1 MVEGAEVTDASWLS
15 QDAGREKR
23 VPIEYAYA
31 GGGSAHVG
39 HLAALDASNAR
50 EPLVFTLQCKQ
61 QARYAG
67 FVGDAVTV
75 SLPEIGLSS
84 TKMVV
89 VSRIVNPDGTVDYE
103 LLVET
108 DAKYAFSAGKTSVAP
123 SFTLQP
129 GFNIYS
135 VPQPDLADWTAV
147 AAQITSG
154 STSLPI
160 VRVTGSAANYNF
172 ASNVVFKIRLNSVGS
187 PWLVSED
194 APPAATQH
202 EFRGLTN
209 NTGYIVGIAYRGVT
223 GLEGP
228 VRELAAVTTG
238 TFVAGAADVGLG
250 VNQAV
255 NSDFNQGTV
264 GHFYS
269 AFDNLTGTGLT
280 RQSFRNLNIAS
291 NKYFGARNVLAAR
304 VSVTSG
310 SLSGSFFW
318 GWAQNGFFGG
328 SDNFRFATRV
338 KPNDRVYAAASL
350 SVHGATGGGL
360 VIRFFDA
367 AGALVV
373 GGQLT
378 TEQVI
383 GDSRLG
389 GPNGLDGL
397 PANYARVGNFF
408 VAPAN
413 AAFATICPYAYN
425 VQPGQ
430 SDVYIFQCDY
440 QTCVV
445 LAGQTVPPPYAPG
458 PSDLAADRT
467 GENTA
472 GGFLGQ
478 GNQATTNIYRQAT
491 APSSPNE
498 GDIWEDTSTT
508 PVSIRRRISGA
519 WVFQGEEGAD
529 ITAQAVPS
537 VEGPAS
543 VSFDVDG
550 AGALS
555 PGSQVP
561 RTLQFIRKRGNTDV
575 STSTT
580 WSIVSPVNVTL
591 GTITNGGVNITA
603 VAAGLSNFTVRSV
616 RDGVTI
622 DYLVNVAKNTIAAGV
637 ISATRKTQDT
647 NAGTPNNGSWNT
659 IASVVL
665 SNCPT
670 GNLYFDSSYMLVAT
684 GTGSCSHQARL
695 TVDGVQ
701 VGSVQAAQATVTG
714 SVPEAVDFS
723 ELFSQVIA
731 VSAGSR
737 TIAFQLQR
745 TLGSGTI
752 DSSATRFDVSAFPT

>member
-1 MVEGAEVTDASWLS
+1 M
-15 QDAGREKR
+15 
-23 VPIEYAYA
+23 
-31 GGGSAHVG
+31 
-39 HLAALDASNAR
+39 
-50 EPLVFTLQCKQ
+50 
-61 QARYAG
+61 
-67 FVGDAVTV
+67 
-75 SLPEIGLSS
+75 
-84 TKMVV
+84 
-89 VSRIVNPDGTVDYE
+89 
-103 LLVET
+103 
-108 DAKYAFSAGKTSVAP
+108 
-123 SFTLQP
+123 
-129 GFNIYS
+129 
-135 VPQPDLADWTAV
+135 
-147 AAQITSG
+147 
-154 STSLPI
+154 
-160 VRVTGSAANYNF
+160 
-172 ASNVVFKIRLNSVGS
+172 
-187 PWLVSED
+187 
-194 APPAATQH
+194 
-202 EFRGLTN
+202 
-209 NTGYIVGIAYRGVT
+209 
-223 GLEGP
+223 
-228 VRELAAVTTG
+228 
-238 TFVAGAADVGLG
+238 
-250 VNQAV
+250 
-255 NSDFNQGTV
+255 
-264 GHFYS
+264 
-269 AFDNLTGTGLT
+269 
-280 RQSFRNLNIAS
+280 
-291 NKYFGARNVLAAR
+291 
-304 VSVTSG
+304 
-310 SLSGSFFW
+310 
-318 GWAQNGFFGG
+318 
-328 SDNFRFATRV
+328 
-338 KPNDRVYAAASL
+338 
-350 SVHGATGGGL
+350 
-360 VIRFFDA
+360 
-367 AGALVV
+367 
-373 GGQLT
+373 
-378 TEQVI
+378 
-383 GDSRLG
+383 
-389 GPNGLDGL
+389 
-397 PANYARVGNFF
+397 
-408 VAPAN
+408 
-413 AAFATICPYAYN
+413 
-425 VQPGQ
+425 
-430 SDVYIFQCDY
+430 
-440 QTCVV
+440 
-445 LAGQTVPPPYAPG
+445 
-458 PSDLAADRT
+458 AADRT